1 MQARL
6 TGRVKNSPHDTY
18 TTAVLNPQFEY
29 ELHHY
34 FDHYIQIEAALL
46 RSYETAMILTKEE
59 VRSLLKAI
67 QGITKETLLQS
78 SKENMTDMAFTLER
92 SIENRLE
99 QPVVKWHI
107 DRSRNDF
114 QACAQLMYAREQWV
128 ALIEKVQM
136 LRDVILDRANMYHTV
151 IMPGYTHFQS
161 AQIISVSFYLTA
173 ISKHLLETEKRMIAA
188 LEAMNTYCPLG
199 SGAMSG
205 QEYPVDNLQ
214 LARSLGFTS
223 YIGHALSGVA
233 SRDWLLDIGS
243 CLAFFANNMSRF
255 LTDLMNWGS
264 SEYQFIDFPDELAGI
279 SSSMP
284 QKRNFPILERARG
297 KTAHLLTYYV
307 DFLLGQRNT
316 AYSNLVEVSKESSK
330 NLLSLFQEMQVLLDL
345 LMLVFENIQF
355 QSEKMKQCCTK
366 DYYGGFSLANRITEK
381 SGIPYRQAQV
391 IAGQFI
397 TQSIQAGQ
405 SPQHVSVEVLQ
416 EICREHGF
424 VNRITQQELQ
434 SLFGLH
440 AALTMK
446 RSAGSTN
453 PDAVKD
459 MIVLQ
464 TQEAAQCKQ
473 VFSRIAT
480 DLKQQRE
487 ELARWMTSEGKE
499 YDR

>member
-1 MQARL
+1 MKTQV
-6 TGRVKNSPHDTY
+6 TGRVKKAPHDTY
-18 TTAVLNPQFEY
+18 TAAVLYPQFEY
-29 ELHHY
+29 ELENY
-34 FDHYIQIEAALL
+34 TEHYIHIEKALL
-46 RSYETAMILTKEE
+46 QFYEKANILSKDE
-59 VRSLLKAI
+59 VRSLLQAI
-67 QGITKETLLQS
+67 DRIERDALLQN
-78 SKENMTDMAFTLER
+78 SKENLTDIALTLER
-92 SIENRLE
+92 AIEKQLE

-114 QACAQLMYAREQWV
+114 QACAQLMFAREQWMH
-128 ALIEKVQM
+128 LIERVEI
-136 LRDVILDRANMYHTV
+136 LRDVILDKAKTYDSV

-161 AQIISVSFYLTA
+161 AQIISVAFYLTA
-173 ISKHLLETEKRMIAA
+173 VSKHLLETEKRMLGA
-188 LEAMNTYCPLG
+188 LESMNRYCPLG

-214 LARSLGFTS
+214 LANALGFSS

-243 CLAFFANNMSRF
+243 CLTFFANNMSRF

-297 KTAHLLTYYV
+297 KTSHLITYHV

-330 NLLSLFQEMQVLLDL
+330 NLLSLFNETHVLFDL
-345 LMLVFENIQF
+345 LMLVFENISF
-355 QSEKMKQCCTK
+355 QKEKMQQCCTK

-391 IAGQFI
+391 IAGRFI
-397 TQSIQAGQ
+397 TQSIQAGH
-405 SPQHVSVEVLQ
+405 SPQHVSVETLQ
-416 EICREHGF
+416 EICHEYGF
-424 VNRITQQELQ
+424 ENQITQQELQ
-434 SLFGLH
+434 ALFAVH
-440 AALTMK
+440 SALTMK
-446 RSAGSTN
+446 RSTGSTN

-459 MIVLQ
+459 MIALQ
-464 TQEAAQCKQ
+464 MQEAAQCKQ
-473 VFSRIAT
+473 VFNGISTEVKRR
-480 DLKQQRE
+480 LE
-487 ELARWMTSEGKE
+487 ELDRWMMSEGKE
-499 YDR
+499 YSR